1 MEGVHKLHNLCN
13 FDPLN
18 MKYIFFTL
26 LLVCSVSILT
36 AQVNLND
43 SCVSANIIT
52 IDLGVGLPAADLA
65 DRFGPHAIVGGGYQY
80 KTNKNWLYSI
90 SGAFIYGSA
99 VKEDT
104 IVNNLKNEEGYIV
117 GTDGLQY
124 DPILWE
130 SGFTASV
137 QVGKITNLLSINP
150 NSGVTFMGGIGFLQ
164 HNIWIYIDETAIPQ
178 LSEEYKKGYDRLS
191 NGIAFN
197 QYIGYYLFSNKYFVN
212 FRAGIEITEGIT
224 QNRRS
229 INYDTQ
235 VKDDA
240 TRIDMMVNFKLSW
253 NLPIFEQPTRKFYSN

>member
-1 MEGVHKLHNLCN
+1 MC
-13 FDPLN
+13 
-18 MKYIFFTL
+18 IR
-26 LLVCSVSILT
+26 
-36 AQVNLND
+36 
-43 SCVSANIIT
+43 
-52 IDLGVGLPAADLA
+52 
-65 DRFGPHAIVGGGYQY
+65 DR
-80 KTNKNWLYSI
+80 
-90 SGAFIYGSA
+90 
-99 VKEDT
+99 
-104 IVNNLKNEEGYIV
+104 GYIV

-164 HNIWIYIDETAIPQ
+164 HNIWIYIDETAVPQ
-178 LSEEYKKGYDRLS
+178 LSEEYKKGYDRLT
-191 NGIAFN
+191 NGLAFN

-235 VKDDA
+235 MKDDA